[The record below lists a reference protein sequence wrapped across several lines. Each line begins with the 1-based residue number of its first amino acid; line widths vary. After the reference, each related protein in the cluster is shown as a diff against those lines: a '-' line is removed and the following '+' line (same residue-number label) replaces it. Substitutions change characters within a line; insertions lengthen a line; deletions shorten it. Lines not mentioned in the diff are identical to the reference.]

1 MRIILDTNVFVSGV
15 FFTGPPYE
23 ILKGW
28 RDGKWQLVVSPEILD
43 EYRRVGES
51 LAEQF
56 PGIDLGPTLELVT
69 VKAAMFSAQSFHEPV
84 CADPDDDKFL
94 ACALASK
101 SKVIV
106 SGDKHL
112 LQVSGFREIRVL
124 KPREFVDEYLSNADK
139 R

>member
-1 MRIILDTNVFVSGV
+1 MRIILDTNVFISGV

-28 RDGKWQLVVSPEILD
+28 RDGKWQLVISPEILD

-69 VKAAMFSAQSFHEPV
+69 VKSEMFSAKSFLKPV

-101 SKVIV
+101 SKMIV

-124 KPREFVDEYLSNADK
+124 KPREFVDEYLSYADK

>member
-28 RDGKWQLVVSPEILD
+28 RDGKWQLIISPEILD
-43 EYRRVGES
+43 EYRRVGKS

-84 CADPDDDKFL
+84 CADPDDDKFF
-94 ACALASK
+94 ACALAGK